1 MKEERTLQHL
11 PSPRST
17 LREMPLWLGSHW
29 WPLWVF
35 PLATAIVLLCVWLWR
50 GRDDRASLPS
60 LRSHLPPLELSPAQV
75 GTLIDN
81 VCNPRDISA
90 TLVDLA
96 ARGFIAIEDVRGRDI
111 LLSRGDLRFT
121 RCDSSPPHERLK
133 GHERLFLRALFDP
146 QPPDVEWGKRTAN
159 FNPSTEP
166 WNETALSL
174 LKNKF
179 YRHRPEIE
187 KEIYASLM
195 REGCFF
201 ADPRGTIAVFICIGA
216 MLLASGVSA
225 VVQLVGLLTHP
236 EVHVDKGLVSNLIS
250 LSLGLMFSGALW
262 FAVSSFMP
270 AKTALGTRRADQCK
284 TFVAW
289 VKSVPVVVLQG
300 ELARDAGLFE
310 RLLPYAIVLGVGPQW
325 AQKCGECGAWAPL
338 WFDCDISHGQDA
350 QNSVERLLLDLPNI
364 ERVFASAPEHI
375 HHEESPLF

>member
-1 MKEERTLQHL
+1 MKEAKPLQHL
-11 PSPRST
+11 PASRHT
-17 LREMPLWLGSHW
+17 LRVMPLWFGSHW
-29 WPLWVF
+29 WPLWAF
-35 PLATAIVLLCVWLWR
+35 PLATAIVLSSVWLWR
-50 GRDDRASLPS
+50 GRDDRASLPP

-96 ARGFIAIEDVRGRDI
+96 ARGFIAIEEVRGRDI
-111 LLSRGDLRFT
+111 LLARGDLRFL
-121 RCDSSPPHERLK
+121 RCDGFPPHERLR

-146 QPPDVEWGKRTAN
+146 QPPDIERGRRPAN
-159 FNPSTEP
+159 TNILNEP

-179 YRHRPEIE
+179 YRHQPDIK

-195 REGCFF
+195 REGFF
-201 ADPRGTIAVFICIGA
+201 FSDPQATSAFFSAVGAQLFIGA
-216 MLLASGVSA
+216 FFVLRHDLNRGDSA
-225 VVQLVGLLTHP
+225 FTS
-236 EVHVDKGLVSNLIS
+236 GLVSFPLGVMLAALVWV
-250 LSLGLMFSGALW
+250 LSSP
-262 FAVSSFMP
+262 FMP
-270 AKTALGTRRADQCK
+270 AKTALGTRRVEQCK
-284 TFVAW
+284 SFVGW
-289 VKSVPVVVLQG
+289 VKSVPAPILRG

-350 QNSVERLLLDLPNI
+350 QNSVARLMADLPHI
-364 ERVFASAPEHI
+364 EQVFASAPEHI
-375 HHEESPLF
+375 HHEE

>member
-11 PSPRST
+11 PSPRPT

-29 WPLWVF
+29 WPLWAF

-50 GRDDRASLPS
+50 GRDDRASLPP

-81 VCNPRDISA
+81 MCNPRDISA

-96 ARGFIAIEDVRGRDI
+96 ARGFIAIEEVRGRDI

-121 RCDSSPPHERLK
+121 RCDSSPPHKRLRS
-133 GHERLFLRALFDP
+133 HERLFLRALFDP
-146 QPPDVEWGKRTAN
+146 QPPDIERGKRPAN
-159 FNPSTEP
+159 TNILTEP

-195 REGCFF
+195 REGFF
-201 ADPRGTIAVFICIGA
+201 FSDPQAIMAFFSVVGA
-216 MLLASGVSA
+216 QLFMGGLYTLHSLERNPRLTFDSGATSFPLGIML
-225 VVQLVGLLTHP
+225 
-236 EVHVDKGLVSNLIS
+236 
-250 LSLGLMFSGALW
+250 SGALW
-262 FAVSSFMP
+262 LYASRFMP

-325 AQKCGECGAWAPL
+325 AQKCGQCGAWAPL

-350 QNSVERLLLDLPNI
+350 QNSVTRLLADLPRI
-364 ERVFASAPEHI
+364 EQVFASAPEHI
-375 HHEESPLF
+375 HHEEHPDY